1 MPSLSRRLS
10 AADVVLPLLPRFE
23 QVGDGI
29 EEFLVS
35 GWNDLILE
43 RAPAEFDGRCGGRLE
58 SCGTEEFGRAEE
70 DG

>member
-1 MPSLSRRLS
+1 MPSLPRRLS

-43 RAPAEFDGRCGGRLE
+43 RALAEFDDRCVGRLG
-58 SCGTEEFGRAEE
+58 S
-70 DG
+70 

>member
-10 AADVVLPLLPRFE
+10 AADVVLPLPPRFE

-43 RAPAEFDGRCGGRLE
+43 RAPAEFDDRCGGRLE